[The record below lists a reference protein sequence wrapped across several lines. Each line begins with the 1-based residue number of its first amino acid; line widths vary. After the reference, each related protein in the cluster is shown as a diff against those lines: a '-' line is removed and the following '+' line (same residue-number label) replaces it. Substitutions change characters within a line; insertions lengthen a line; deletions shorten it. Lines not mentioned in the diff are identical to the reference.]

1 MLLALEVCQ
10 SRGWQGV
17 VEGRERSVPDVL
29 VVVAV
34 VP

>member
-17 VEGRERSVPDVL
+17 VEGREVPDVI